1 MVAAVRAGQSLRQ
14 AARAFGV
21 SVGNVAYWVD
31 QAQGERIDR
40 ARFANRKPGRA
51 WNRTSARV
59 EQRILRTRREL
70 RDKSVLG
77 EYSADAIGL
86 ALRARVAAPVPAPAP
101 TPAAAPVP
109 APVPAR
115 ATIYR
120 VLERHGALD
129 AVHRQRRPA
138 PPKGWY
144 LPNLAAAAT
153 ELDSF
158 DFVEDL
164 KIAAGPLVSVLT
176 GISLHGALS
185 AAWIMPHPGAKVT
198 VGTLIGH
205 WRLHGLPDYAQ
216 FDNDTIFQGAHQFA
230 DTVGRV
236 SRLCLALRVVP
247 VFAPP
252 REPGFQNSIEGFNGL
267 WQSKVWQRHH
277 CRNLA
282 ALEDVSARYIAAH
295 QAKTAAR
302 REAAPPRRRFP
313 ARFAFDLRAPLS
325 GTMIFLR
332 RSNERGEVNLLGR
345 TFPVAQ
351 QWLHRLVRCEVD
363 FTHEQLRFHALR
375 RRAPDDQPLLCK
387 LPYLRPHKLFKGLS

>member
-40 ARFANRKPGRA
+40 VRFTNRKPGRA

-77 EYSADAIGL
+77 EYGADAIGL
-86 ALRARVAAPVPAPAP
+86 ALRARVAAPAPAP
-101 TPAAAPVP
+101 TPAA

-164 KIAAGPLVSVLT
+164 KIADGPLVSVLT

-198 VGTLIGH
+198 VDALIGH
-205 WRLHGLPDYAQ
+205 WRLHGLPGYAQ

-295 QAKTAAR
+295 HAKTAAR
-302 REAAPPRRRFP
+302 RETAPPRRRFP
-313 ARFAFDLRAPLS
+313 LRFAFDLRAPLA

-345 TFPVAQ
+345 TFRVAEH
-351 QWLHRLVRCEVD
+351 WLHRLVRCEVD
-363 FTHEQLRFHALR
+363 FTHQQLRFHALR
-375 RRAPDDQPLLCK
+375 RREPDDQPLLCK
-387 LPYLRPHKLFKGLS
+387 LPYPRPHKLFKGSL